1 MAGRVASLLTLLEPT
16 MTNAVAV
23 APAPGALPEPR
34 AAALRSEAD
43 EAMARLADGDRRSLR
58 MVHDAVRPPM
68 LEAARRMLGPGPD
81 AEDATQSALHKLFSQ
96 AADFDRTRRV
106 VPWAVALVVFEAR
119 TIRKQHQRR
128 KIDALDTGLLAAHA
142 SGGEGAPELLEGAE
156 IVRLVEG
163 LMGGLSESDRATLSD
178 VLAEN
183 EDGRGPA
190 FRKRKQRALERL
202 REAWRTLHGDR

>member
-1 MAGRVASLLTLLEPT
+1 

-23 APAPGALPEPR
+23 ARAPEALPEPR
-34 AAALRSEAD
+34 AAASVRSAAD
-43 EAMARLADGDRRSLR
+43 DAMARLADGDRRALR
-58 MVHDAVRPPM
+58 VVHDAVRPPM
-68 LEAARRMLGPGPD
+68 LEAARRILGPGPD

-96 AADFDRTRRV
+96 AADFDRARRV
-106 VPWAVALVVFEAR
+106 VPWAVTLAVFEAR
-119 TIRKQHQRR
+119 TIRKRQHRR
-128 KIDALDTGLLAAHA
+128 KIDALDTGRFAALAA
-142 SGGEGAPELLEGAE
+142 SGEGAPELLESAE

-163 LMGGLSESDRATLSD
+163 LMGELSEADRDTLRD

-183 EDGRGPA
+183 EEGRGPA

>member
-1 MAGRVASLLTLLEPT
+1 MASMLPLHEIT

-23 APAPGALPEPR
+23 APAPEALPEPR
-34 AAALRSEAD
+34 AAAPRSEAD

-58 MVHDAVRPPM
+58 AVHDAVRPAM
-68 LEAARRMLGPGPD
+68 LEAARRILGPGPD
-81 AEDATQSALHKLFSQ
+81 AEDATQSALHKLFAQ
-96 AADFDRTRRV
+96 AADFDRARRV
-106 VPWAVALVVFEAR
+106 IPWAVALVVFEAR

-128 KIDALDTGLLAAHA
+128 KIDALDTGRFAALA
-142 SGGEGAPELLEGAE
+142 SGGEAAPELLEGAQ

-163 LMGGLSESDRATLSD
+163 LMGGLSEADRGTLND

>member
-1 MAGRVASLLTLLEPT
+1 

-23 APAPGALPEPR
+23 VPAPQALQEPR
-34 AAALRSEAD
+34 AAASVRSAAD
-43 EAMARLADGDRRSLR
+43 EAMARLADGDRRALR
-58 MVHDAVRPPM
+58 AVHDAVRPAM
-68 LEAARRMLGPGPD
+68 LEAARRILGPGPD

-96 AADFDRTRRV
+96 AADFDRARRV

-128 KIDALDTGLLAAHA
+128 KIDALDTGRFAALA
-142 SGGEGAPELLEGAE
+142 SGGAAAPDLLESAE
-156 IVRLVEG
+156 LARLVEG
-163 LMGGLSESDRATLSD
+163 LVGELSEADRATLSE

-183 EDGRGPA
+183 EEGRGPA